1 MSDVSAL
8 AKPSK
13 TTRSAIANGSRLH
26 VVEVDGR
33 SAEARRFRD
42 IFAEI
47 VSDLGG
53 SDALSEAQR
62 QLARRATLMSVQA
75 ELMEADS
82 LTGKPLDLDAY
93 GALSDRLGRC
103 FNRLGVKRVSKVVPN
118 LLADHFA
125 RPYDGGAL

>member
-53 SDALSEAQR
+53 SDTLSEAQR

-82 LTGKPLDLDAY
+82 LIGKPLDLDAY

-103 FNRLGVKRVSKVVPN
+103 LNRLGIKRVAKVVPN
-118 LLADHFA
+118 ALADHFA
-125 RPYDGGAL
+125 RPYDGGTL

>member
-33 SAEARRFRD
+33 STEARRFRD
-42 IFAEI
+42 ILAEI

-53 SDALSEAQR
+53 SDTLSEAQR

-82 LTGKPLDLDAY
+82 LIGKPLDLDAY

-103 FNRLGVKRVSKVVPN
+103 LNRLGIKRVAKVVPN
-118 LLADHFA
+118 ALADHFS
-125 RPYDGGAL
+125 RPYSEGPL